1 MSTNDF
7 IKATIYENDSLE
19 EFVAATFQVDIRN
32 YQFNVFGGD
41 GITSHG
47 IAIYIHD
54 YSAITAKKYE
64 FVTDPDHP
72 DYQKYGGHY
81 NAKVD
86 GNSWLSTTGF
96 IELTEYNA
104 TDKKMKGTFEFVAKS
119 DDQKNTATL
128 KGSFDLEKPVQ
139 TLMTFLHPL
148 LKTAP

>member
-7 IKATIYENDSLE
+7 IKATIYENDPPE
-19 EFVAATFQVDIRN
+19 EFVAATFLVEMSK
-32 YQFNVFGGD
+32 YQFNVFGRD
-41 GITSHG
+41 EITSRG

-54 YSAITAKKYE
+54 YADITAKKYE
-64 FVTDPDHP
+64 FITDPDHP

-81 NAKVD
+81 NAKGD

-128 KGSFDLEKPVQ
+128 KGSFDLGNPSG
-139 TLMTFLHPL
+139 L
-148 LKTAP
+148 